1 MTEQRLTP
9 SEAPDAGA
17 VQSLS
22 APPVTVHE
30 PQLPGALS
38 APPERTLIDILRDTA
53 ARYPD
58 ASALDDGHR
67 SLSYAQLMDE
77 VRATAR
83 KLHLAGLGAGDK
95 IGVRIPSG
103 TNELYVSILAVLLV
117 GAAYVPVDAD
127 DPDERAKLVFGEAR
141 VAAILRAGGTIVTD
155 SNHPRPFPDPRQPG
169 PDDDAW
175 VIFTSGSTGTPK
187 GVAVQHRSAAAFV
200 DAEARIFLQGDPV
213 GPQDRVLAGLSVA
226 FDASCEEMWLA
237 WRHGACLVPA
247 PRALVRTGMDLG
259 PWLISHGIT
268 VVSTV
273 PTLAALWP
281 VESLESVRLLIFGGE
296 ACPPDLAERL
306 AVEGREVWNTYGPTE
321 ATVVACAARLGA
333 PGPVRIGLPLD
344 GWDLA
349 VVDADSVP
357 VAEGAVGELI
367 IGGVGL
373 ARYLDPVKDAE
384 KYAPMPSLGWQRAYR
399 SGDLVKYEAEGLI
412 FQGRADEQ
420 VKLGG
425 RRIEL
430 GEIDAALQSLPDVA
444 GAAAAVQTT
453 AAGNQ
458 ILVGY
463 LAAVS
468 GRDIDLAAA
477 RELLGESLPAP
488 LIPLLTLVDS
498 LPTKTSGKV
507 DRHALPWP
515 LSGTGAAEADGAPL
529 NLPDDAQ
536 WIVEQ
541 WSAVLGSPVT
551 SLDADF
557 FAYGGGSLAAA
568 QLVSALRVR
577 YPTIT
582 VADIYATPRVGALV
596 DEARQSL
603 PEGGMVAAQE
613 RTVRP
618 TARTSQAFQT
628 LLGVPLHILVGM
640 RWLTYLMAANNLLAA
655 FAGFSAAP
663 TVSWWWV
670 GASWLVFVSPA
681 GRMLLS
687 VAAARLLL
695 RNVVPGTYP
704 RSGRVHLRLWLAEQ
718 IQDLA
723 GAISLASAP
732 WVPYYAKALGAK
744 IGENVQLHSLPP
756 VTGLLSLGA
765 GSNIEPEVDL
775 SGWWIDGDRVH
786 IGAIRIGPGA
796 SVGAR
801 STLMPGATVGAG
813 AQVEPGS
820 AVIGK
825 VKAGQLVAGSPAERR
840 GKARHSWPDSPP
852 EHRLMGRLWFAG
864 FAAASAMLALIPY
877 VSAAVAALVIFAFIQ
892 GSSSLPAAL
901 PGIALS
907 IPLAALAW
915 FLTNLLLI
923 LATTRLLSV
932 GLAEGYYRVRSRIGW
947 QVWATERVLDL
958 ARDLLFPVYA
968 SLFTPVW
975 LRLLGAKV
983 GRNVEA
989 STVLL
994 IPRMTTVGEGAFLA
1008 DDTMVASYELD
1019 GGWMHIAPAKIG
1031 KRSFLGNSGMTAAGR
1046 NVPKNSL
1053 VAVLSA
1059 TPAKAKSGTSWLGSP
1074 PVRLRRTAIASDDTR
1089 TYQPPRRLK
1098 IARALWELCRFV
1110 PVMLTVA
1117 IAVGVMLAFDAMAT
1131 LFNYGI
1137 AAVLSG
1143 VVVLFAGAAAAG
1155 SAVVAKWLL
1164 VGRIRPGEHP
1174 LWSSFIWRNEVV
1186 DTFIEM
1192 VSAPW
1197 FARAAT
1203 GTPALVWWLRALGA
1217 KIGAG
1222 TWCESYWLPEADL
1235 VTLGR
1240 NSTVNRGCVVQTH
1253 LFHDRVMSIDT
1264 VTLDDGATM
1273 GPHGVILPQARIG
1286 SGGTVGPASLVMRG
1300 ETVPAGT
1307 YWMGNP
1313 VSPWDGPAPP
1323 AGSP

>member
-1 MTEQRLTP
+1 MSEPLSNVVASTP
-9 SEAPDAGA
+9 D
-17 VQSLS
+17 VLYR
-22 APPVTVHE
+22 
-30 PQLPGALS
+30 PQLAGSPL
-38 APPERTLIDILRDTA
+38 APPERTLMAILEDTA
-53 ARYPD
+53 ARFPE
-58 ASALDDGHR
+58 ASALDDGRH
-67 SLSYAQLMDE
+67 SLSYAELLAA
-77 VRATAR
+77 VRA
-83 KLHLAGLGAGDK
+83 KGQELHAAGLGAGDK

-103 TNELYVSILAVLLV
+103 TAGLYISILAILHI

-127 DPDERAKLVFGEAR
+127 DPEERARLVFGEAR
-141 VAAILRAGGTIVTD
+141 VAAVLTGTD
-155 SNHPRPFPDPRQPG
+155 SVAVPADERRGTERPQRRPAL

-200 DAEARIFLQGDPV
+200 DAEARIFLPDEPL

-247 PRALVRTGMDLG
+247 PRALVRTGTDLG
-259 PWLISHGIT
+259 PWLINHGIT
-268 VVSTV
+268 AVSTV

-281 VESLESVRLLIFGGE
+281 AESLESVRLLIFGGE
-296 ACPPDLAERL
+296 ACPPELAERL
-306 AVEGREVWNTYGPTE
+306 AVPGREVWNTYGPTE
-321 ATVVACAARLGA
+321 ATVVACAAPLGGT
-333 PGPVRIGLPLD
+333 GPVRIGLPLD

-349 VVDADSVP
+349 VVDAEGLP
-357 VAEGAVGELI
+357 VGEGGIGELI

-373 ARYLDPVKDAE
+373 ARYLDADKDRE
-384 KYAPMPSLGWQRAYR
+384 KYAPMPAFGWERAYR
-399 SGDLVKYEAEGLI
+399 SGDLVRYEPAGLI
-412 FQGRADEQ
+412 FMGRADEQ

-430 GEIDAALQSLPDVA
+430 GEIDAALQSLPHVA
-444 GAAAAVQTT
+444 GAAAAVRTT

-463 LAAVS
+463 LAAA
-468 GRDIDLAAA
+468 DADLDLAAA
-477 RELLGESLPAP
+477 RELLAAGLPAA
-488 LIPLLTLVDS
+488 LIPLLTVVES

-515 LSGTGAAEADGAPL
+515 LTGTGAAEADAAPL
-529 NLPDDAQ
+529 NLPEDAAWVADQ
-536 WIVEQ
+536 WA
-541 WSAVLGSPVT
+541 AVLGSNVT

-557 FAYGGGSLAAA
+557 FAYGGGSLSAA

-582 VADIYATPRVGALV
+582 VADIYATPRIGALI
-596 DEARQSL
+596 DTARLSL
-603 PEGGMVAAQE
+603 PEGLATEPVPV

-618 TARTSQAFQT
+618 TTLKSQIFQT
-628 LLGVPLHILVGM
+628 LMGIPLHILVGM
-640 RWLTYLMAANNLLAA
+640 RWLTYLMAANNLLST

-670 GASWLVFVSPA
+670 GASWLIFVSPL
-681 GRMLLS
+681 GRMLIS
-687 VAAARLLL
+687 VAASRILL
-695 RNVVPGTYP
+695 RNLTPGTYP
-704 RSGRVHLRLWLAEQ
+704 RSGKVHLRLWLTEQ

-732 WVPYYAKALGAK
+732 WVPYYARALGAR
-744 IGENVQLHSLPP
+744 IGNNVQLHSLPP
-756 VTGLLSLGA
+756 VTGLLSLGS
-765 GSNIEPEVDL
+765 GCNIEPEVDL
-775 SGWWIDGDRVH
+775 SGWWIDGDLVH
-786 IGAIRIGPGA
+786 IGAVHIGAGA
-796 SVGAR
+796 TVGAR
-801 STLMPGATVGAG
+801 STLMPGASIGAG

-820 AVIGK
+820 AVLGK
-825 VKAGQLVAGSPAERR
+825 VKAGQHVAGSPAERR
-840 GKARHSWPDSPP
+840 GKAKHSWPDAPP
-852 EHRLMGRLWFAG
+852 EHRLMGRLWFTG
-864 FAAASAMLALIPY
+864 FALASAMLALIPY
-877 VSAAVAALVIFAFIQ
+877 VSAAAAAMVVFSFIR
-892 GSSSLPAAL
+892 GRESLSSAVPQILLALPPAAL
-901 PGIALS
+901 T
-907 IPLAALAW
+907 W
-915 FLTNLLLI
+915 FLVNLVLI
-923 LATTRLLSV
+923 LATTRLLGI

-958 ARDLLFPVYA
+958 ARDLLFPIYA

-975 LRLLGAKV
+975 LRLLGARIGK
-983 GRNVEA
+983 NVEA

-994 IPRMTTVGEGAFLA
+994 IPKMTTVGEGAFLA

-1019 GGWMHIAPAKIG
+1019 GGWLRIAPAKIG

-1089 TYQPPRRLK
+1089 TYQPPLRLK
-1098 IARALWELCRFV
+1098 FARSLWELGRFIPV
-1110 PVMLTVA
+1110 VVTVGVAAGVLLALDWLAGTYSYWIAAALGGVVMLV
-1117 IAVGVMLAFDAMAT
+1117 
-1131 LFNYGI
+1131 
-1137 AAVLSG
+1137 
-1143 VVVLFAGAAAAG
+1143 AGAAAAG
-1155 SAVVAKWLL
+1155 SAVVAKWVL
-1164 VGRIRPGEHP
+1164 VGRIRAGEHP

-1192 VSAPW
+1192 VSAYW
-1197 FARAAT
+1197 FARAAS

-1217 KIGAG
+1217 RIGRG

-1235 VTLGR
+1235 VSLGR

-1253 LFHDRVMSIDT
+1253 LFHDRVMSLDT
-1264 VTLDDGATM
+1264 VTLEDGATM
-1273 GPHGVILPQARIG
+1273 GPHGVILPQASIG

-1300 ETVPAGT
+1300 ESVPASS

-1313 VSPWDGPAPP
+1313 VSPWGGP
-1323 AGSP
+1323 GSPAAKPK